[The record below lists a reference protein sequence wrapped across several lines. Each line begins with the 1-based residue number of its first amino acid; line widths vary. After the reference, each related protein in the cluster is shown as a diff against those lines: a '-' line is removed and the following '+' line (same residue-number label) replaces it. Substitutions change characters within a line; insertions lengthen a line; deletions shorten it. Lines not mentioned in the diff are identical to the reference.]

1 MATVDITGEQD
12 IDYATLGMACRAARG
27 GTFENSVLSPSAIV
41 GCAKAALA
49 RLEYEMP
56 ANIAVCTAVMTSP
69 AAAPII
75 VKPTP
80 RPTSG

>member
-1 MATVDITGEQD
+1 
-12 IDYATLGMACRAARG
+12 MACRAARG

-56 ANIAVCTAVMTSP
+56 ANIAVCTAAMTSP
-69 AAAPII
+69 AVAPILGRADEVI
-75 VKPTP
+75 E
-80 RPTSG
+80 